1 MDGAIMADIS
11 AIDKTMSRI
20 AKARASLVVACQHEV
35 ELVLLI
41 DALDRAASNLTT
53 GQKAIS

>member
-1 MDGAIMADIS
+1 MADIS